1 MADFPSFAA
10 LFQLAR
16 NEMLARNSL
25 LARGTVD
32 RAGSDA
38 NVLVAAAV
46 AAADEVMGQL
56 INTTSGLYLDSA
68 ESVALDRLLFDRYG
82 LTRKVAASGVTSL
95 VFSTTNPAASAFV
108 IPANTQV
115 QTADGILYETIQPET
130 FPLGSTG
137 PIYAIAKSVL
147 SGANQQ
153 VKPDTLLNIISSI
166 ANSPTD
172 LVVTNPLASTG
183 AADVESDS
191 SFRERGRAF
200 FTTARRGTLR
210 AIEQGALAVPG
221 VERASAFEI
230 IDLSGRP
237 ARYVILV
244 IADQYTDTLAR
255 LTTIP
260 PTYATQ
266 SAALAQTVFNALQ
279 DYRAAGIFVQVQVA
293 AVRMLSVQLAL
304 SFQAGANIDEVAV
317 NARSA
322 VVGVVNALNPGDDL
336 SPAALLDAL
345 RKVSGLVITGNEIV
359 SPPGVVVVNPLEV
372 LRSTLAIVTAASSSA
387 DTPIGSYTNPDQV
400 TRG

>member
-1 MADFPSFAA
+1 MADFPSFSA

-32 RAGSDA
+32 RPGTDA
-38 NVLVAAAV
+38 NVLIAAAV

-56 INTTSGLYLDSA
+56 INTTAGLYLDSA
-68 ESVALDRLLFDRYG
+68 EGVALDRLLFDRYG

-95 VFSTTNPAASAFV
+95 VFTTTNPAAAAFS

-115 QTADGILYETIQPET
+115 TTADGIQYETIQPET

-147 SGANQQ
+147 AGANQQ
-153 VKPDTLLNIISSI
+153 VTPNTLTNISSAI
-166 ANSPTD
+166 TGSPAD

-183 AADVESDS
+183 ASDVESDA

-200 FTTARRGTLR
+200 FFTARRGTLR

-221 VERASAFEI
+221 VDKASAYEVL
-230 IDLSGRP
+230 DLSGRP
-237 ARYVILV
+237 ARLVGLV

-255 LTTIP
+255 LTSIP
-260 PTYATQ
+260 ATYAAQ

-279 DYRAAGIFVQVQVA
+279 DYRAGGIFVQVQVA

-304 SFQAGANIDEVAV
+304 SFQAGVNIDNVATS
-317 NARSA
+317 ARAA
-322 VVGVVNALNPGDDL
+322 VVGVVNALNPGADL
-336 SPAALLDAL
+336 APGALLDAL
-345 RKVSGLVITGNEIV
+345 RRVNGLVITGNEIV

-372 LRSTLAIVTAASSSA
+372 LRTTLAIVNATSSNPG
-387 DTPIGSYTNPDQV
+387 TPIGAYTNPDQIV
-400 TRG
+400 GA